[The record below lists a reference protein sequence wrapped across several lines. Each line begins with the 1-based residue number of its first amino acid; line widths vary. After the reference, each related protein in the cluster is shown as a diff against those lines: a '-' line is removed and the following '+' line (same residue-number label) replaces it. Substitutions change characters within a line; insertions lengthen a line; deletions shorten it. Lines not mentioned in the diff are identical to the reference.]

1 MKKCK
6 AFYAIAGS
14 RTAWIPCARKAE
26 AGTGFCR
33 RHGDA
38 IFGVMLGAIVYE
50 EPVEEGE
57 EDCRVVGAR
66 TGRLVEAKKC
76 KSARVEKGEAE

>member
-1 MKKCK
+1 
-6 AFYAIAGS
+6 
-14 RTAWIPCARKAE
+14 
-26 AGTGFCR
+26 
-33 RHGDA
+33 
-38 IFGVMLGAIVYE
+38 MLGAIVYE